1 MKHLK
6 YFNQLNE
13 GHITLTPEEHKSVER
28 AVKKMS
34 QLLSVERSWIL
45 KLKRLQLPGGQDKD
59 FKYIKNIIDSGSSD
73 IVYVDSIDYVTA
85 TGIKSKVGIYIVL
98 VDRFKGLYLPGNT
111 SDSQDNI
118 ILINQEYSKE
128 LRTILMHELI
138 HAKDPKLNQ
147 LFTDKF
153 KKNAFKK
160 NYYKRRFEFE
170 AFTGQLLNVISNST
184 YKFIKEGWSSKE
196 LKDIF
201 DDILEHFK
209 DTKQDFINSFEK
221 QNPDFMKTITN
232 EIEGL
237 PSYFVDIDYSKIP
250 GVDKFGDRTKLK
262 PDTLMFLNR
271 EWDKN
276 KKISSETN
284 IEDLS
289 KVANDNFVSRTDKL
303 KEINSDYSEFLKDLY
318 KEIKKQVD
326 FVNSKEEEKIELNYK
341 TMSDWMNSCKNVSF
355 MSRKSKSSD

>member
-34 QLLSVERSWIL
+34 QLLSVEL
-45 KLKRLQLPGGQDKD
+45 KGLQLPGGQDKD

-98 VDRFKGLYLPGNT
+98 VDRFKGRYLPGNK

-160 NYYKRRFEFE
+160 SYYKRRFEFE

-209 DTKQDFINSFEK
+209 DTKKDFINSFEK

-232 EIEGL
+232 EIEG
-237 PSYFVDIDYSKIP
+237 SSDIFYVDYSKIP
-250 GVDKFGDRTKLK
+250 GIDKFGDRTKLK

-276 KKISSETN
+276 KKISSETT
-284 IEDLS
+284 EDLS

-355 MSRKSKSSD
+355 MSRKTNSLNKAIKTNI